1 MCRSVLARAIL
12 AAAVTTASA
21 AYANAQEFNAK
32 FSGFNELGALNNE
45 TGAIFSTGQATLTLN
60 LNRQQQS
67 LTYSLTYSNLVSP
80 VTQAHIH
87 FGKIHV
93 PGGIMVFLCTNL
105 GNGPPG
111 TPGCPASG
119 TVTGMLTQSSVIG
132 PAAQNIKPGD
142 FDALAAALLSDTAY
156 GNIHSVRFP
165 AGEIRG
171 QIRRPENED
180 QQR

>member
-1 MCRSVLARAIL
+1 MCRYVMAGTIL
-12 AAAVTTASA
+12 AAAVTAVSG
-21 AYANAQEFNAK
+21 AYANAQELHAK

-60 LNRQQQS
+60 LNTQQHS

-93 PGGIMVFLCTNL
+93 PGGIMVFLCTNQ

-119 TVTGMLTQSSVIG
+119 NVTGMLTPASVVG
-132 PAAQNIKPGD
+132 PAAQNISPGN